1 MIQKGSYLVPADRCG
16 VWWVKTFHLYYGWNR
31 KVSTVGNFLKT
42 SVKVTRTNNK
52 LKSKTKVV
60 GVIIRTKKEILKK
73 DRSWINFK
81 KNSIILLKKRMS
93 AKGKELSGPVSR
105 KIKRK
110 KFTAAFPA
118 II

>member
-1 MIQKGSYLVPADRCG
+1 MIQKGTYLIPADRCG

-31 KVSTVGNFLKT
+31 KIAYTGNFIKT
-42 SVKVTRTNNK
+42 SVRVVRANARVKA
-52 LKSKTKVV
+52 KTKIV
-60 GVIIRTKKEILKK
+60 GVIVRTRKELLKK
-73 DRSWINFK
+73 DRSWVCFLQN
-81 KNSIILLKKRMS
+81 NVCLLKKRMS
-93 AKGKELSGPVSR
+93 AKGKELFGPVNR